1 MYIKTLYALPSVNL
15 KFMSQNFVWSFFP
28 RHTEG
33 KQYSMSDLNKVRDEI
48 DCLKLLR
55 IGDTA

>member
-1 MYIKTLYALPSVNL
+1 
-15 KFMSQNFVWSFFP
+15 MSQNVVWYFFP

-33 KQYSMSDLNKVRDEI
+33 KQYAMSVLNKVIDEI

-55 IGDTA
+55 IGYTS

>member
-1 MYIKTLYALPSVNL
+1 
-15 KFMSQNFVWSFFP
+15 MSQNVVWYFFP

-55 IGDTA
+55 IGYTS

>member
-1 MYIKTLYALPSVNL
+1 
-15 KFMSQNFVWSFFP
+15 MSQNFVWSFFP